1 MKARTAA
8 IQVITTL
15 LMTLWI
21 YTAISKGMDMQVFR
35 GQLLRQPIARG
46 TVGVLVWLLP
56 SIELAAAI
64 FLMFARTRL
73 RGMVLSFCLMLAFTA
88 YVGLAVA
95 GYWKD
100 IPCSCGGVLNRLGWK
115 EHLWFNL
122 FFTTLAGT
130 GIYLL
135 KRQRKSGLQQAAF
148 PGEPAKG

>member
-1 MKARTAA
+1 MKARTAP
-8 IQVITTL
+8 IQIITLL

-46 TVGVLVWLLP
+46 IVDVLVWLLP
-56 SIELAAAI
+56 STELAAAI
-64 FLMFARTRL
+64 FLMFVRTRWA
-73 RGMVLSFCLMLAFTA
+73 GMLLSFCLMLLFTA

-95 GYWKD
+95 GYWGD
-100 IPCSCGGVLNRLGWK
+100 IPCSCGGVLNRLGWE

-122 FFTTLAGT
+122 FFTALAGA

-135 KRQRKSGLQQAAF
+135 KQQRKDGLQQATL